1 MISAAQGFFLL
12 RISLAVCCI
21 LCFHMKVDIFFLFS
35 SLKNVFGIFHLKRM
49 CIDGSLPACMFTTR
63 MPHIYRPEKKHWIP

>member
-21 LCFHMKVDIFFLFS
+21 LCFHMKVDIFFSFQFFEECLWNFS
-35 SLKNVFGIFHLKRM
+35 FKKNV
-49 CIDGSLPACMFTTR
+49 
-63 MPHIYRPEKKHWIP
+63 Y